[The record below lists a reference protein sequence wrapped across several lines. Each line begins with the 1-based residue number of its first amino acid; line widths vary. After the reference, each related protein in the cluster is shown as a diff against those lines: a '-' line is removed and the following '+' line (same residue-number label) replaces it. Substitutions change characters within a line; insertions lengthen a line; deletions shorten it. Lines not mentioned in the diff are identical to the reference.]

1 MNTIEELFSNE
12 GYRLTMPRR
21 QVFNELQKSSRP
33 LAIGEIIATCEGV
46 DRVSIY
52 RTLELFAELDI
63 ISVIPVGWKK
73 RYELAG
79 PFKPHHHHLQCI
91 SCGELVAIDTPRLEG
106 IVTDLATSHGYTL
119 THHHIE
125 LTGICETC
133 QKA

>member
-1 MNTIEELFSNE
+1 MNTIEELFAAR

-21 QVFNELQKSSRP
+21 QVFNELQKASRP
-33 LAIGEIIATCEGV
+33 LAIGDIITACGGV

-79 PFKPHHHHLQCI
+79 PFKPHHHHLQCV

-106 IVTDLATSHGYTL
+106 MVTDLATSHGYKL
-119 THHHIE
+119 AHHHIE
-125 LTGICETC
+125 LSGICEMC